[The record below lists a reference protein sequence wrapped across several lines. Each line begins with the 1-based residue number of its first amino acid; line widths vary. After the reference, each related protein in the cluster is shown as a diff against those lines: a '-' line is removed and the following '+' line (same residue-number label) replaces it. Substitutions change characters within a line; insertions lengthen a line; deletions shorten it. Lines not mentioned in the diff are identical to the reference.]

1 MLRIFSILLGFA
13 LTIIC
18 FSNLVYS
25 QNVPNVEEDLKISHT
40 LARESICDITITQ
53 INRILGTG
61 NHPLGVIDV
70 KNNTRDGFMLTLH
83 TKYGF
88 LKPNGSD
95 DGEVGISYE
104 FQAIVNSESS
114 PGNEDGYQTISIP
127 KVPPTEATRIL
138 GLAAIAS
145 GNGLLSEPTNVNFE
159 LEVQVADANKFK
171 KMAGTYTDTVT
182 ISYTDF

>member
-88 LKPNGSD
+88 LSQMGLMTVKL
-95 DGEVGISYE
+95 
-104 FQAIVNSESS
+104 
-114 PGNEDGYQTISIP
+114 GYLMS
-127 KVPPTEATRIL
+127 
-138 GLAAIAS
+138 
-145 GNGLLSEPTNVNFE
+145 
-159 LEVQVADANKFK
+159 FK
-171 KMAGTYTDTVT
+171 QL
-182 ISYTDF
+182 